1 MPVQGCTLH
10 LLYRRLEDGN
20 RAKFTV
26 MLVEEGYKLE
36 NSSCDIH
43 INGTNCC
50 KNIPVPY
57 EYPIVPHE
65 SVGRLKAAIAQ

>member
-1 MPVQGCTLH
+1 MQGCTLP
-10 LLYRRLEDGN
+10 LLYRRLEDGD
-20 RAKFTV
+20 RAKFFV
-26 MLVEEGYKLE
+26 MVLEEGYELH

-43 INGTNCC
+43 INRTNCC

-65 SVGRLKAAIAQ
+65 SVGRLKAPITQ